1 MARKWQRKAALTRKR
16 LMPTVAKETDGS
28 LCSTLSVA
36 SRGHCIVYS
45 ADGRRFEVPRTY
57 LGSMV
62 LCELLSMSQE
72 EFAFAGNECKIM
84 LPCDAVVMEYVMC
97 LLRRSASEEVEK
109 AFLSS
114 VVIPCQHSSYR
125 VPPVALHQQFAVC
138 SS

>member
-97 LLRRSASEEVEK
+97 LLRKEDPEEVER

-114 VVIPCQHSSYR
+114 MPRPYHCGNGLTQPMGLD
-125 VPPVALHQQFAVC
+125 VPSF
-138 SS
+138 